1 MKPGFPVKSALIPV
15 LENHVDNELFNDFLL
30 YSDQK
35 QD

>member
-1 MKPGFPVKSALIPV
+1 MKPGFPAKSALIPV
-15 LENHVDNELFNDFLL
+15 LENRIDNELFNDFLL